1 VFGCHR
7 SFTLRRN
14 NSPASHF
21 ARNSRKM
28 AHVQAGEVA
37 GDLRDALRSLAR
49 RPGFTAVALVSLAIG
64 IGANT
69 AIFSLVNAIVLRP
82 TPIAHPERMVNVY
95 LHQSG
100 FAYSTLSYPELR
112 DLRDGTGDAFA
123 EIGSSQIVPAQVD
136 GEGGIGTL
144 LAEVVTG
151 NYFQMLGVNA
161 AIGRILTPDDDVDRG
176 GHAVVMLGFGYWQTA
191 FGGRGD
197 VVGRQMRIGGRSYT
211 VVGVA
216 PATFPGTTT
225 GLAPAFYAPAAM
237 VEELIGSPMLD
248 VRGDHSL
255 FVKARLR
262 DGVPLAQAD
271 AAVTRVAAS
280 LTRDAIQGW
289 DPAGRFTLVPTPEV
303 LLYPPLDSYVRGS
316 AWLLTVVVGLV
327 LLLACTNLASFLL
340 ARALD
345 RHRDVAVRLALG
357 ASRGV
362 LMRALLV
369 ETTLLSLIAGALGF
383 GLSVWLLRVLL
394 RADLPLPIP
403 IALDLTPDWTV
414 LAFTLLVSGIA
425 GALLGLVPAWQ
436 STRPDLVAALKSD
449 TAGGGQRGQLRWRNA
464 LVIAQVT
471 VSLVLLVGAG
481 LFLRSFQRVLAVD
494 PGFGREPTALLS
506 YIVPST
512 RFDSDEAQVYTRRL
526 LDRFRQIPGIGQL
539 GLTSNVPLNTLSTQ
553 TISFNVDGHI
563 PPRELRAFSADRAD
577 VDPGFFEAIGIRL
590 LRGRNF
596 TDADRDDTESVAIIS
611 NAMARRYWPE
621 GDAIGRM
628 IRAADPDDDDMVVV
642 GVAADAKIRSIGES
656 PRDMVYRPVAQHQG
670 RGLTVVARTSVNPE
684 QTALALM
691 AAGRSIDPD
700 FWVWELKT
708 MERHLGVVRLP
719 ARLSA
724 FILTAFAALALT
736 LASIGLYGIVSYAVA
751 QRSREMGIRLALGA
765 DPGRVVRILA
775 FDGLRLVAI
784 GGVIG
789 MAAALG
795 LMRLLS
801 GLLFGGRAFDL
812 SALVVVVLVLGAS
825 ASLAAYLPARRARR
839 IDPIV
844 ALRAQ

>member
-1 VFGCHR
+1 
-7 SFTLRRN
+7 
-14 NSPASHF
+14 
-21 ARNSRKM
+21 M
-28 AHVQAGEVA
+28 APVQAGDVVR
-37 GDLRDALRSLAR
+37 DLRDALRSLAR

-82 TPIAHPERMVNVY
+82 TPIAHAERVVNVY

-112 DLRDGTGDAFA
+112 DLRDGAGDAFA
-123 EIGSSQIVPAQVD
+123 EIGSTQVIPAQVD

-151 NYFQMLGVNA
+151 NYFQMLGLNA
-161 AIGRILTPDDDVDRG
+161 AVGRTLRPADDVDRG

-191 FGGRGD
+191 FGGRED
-197 VVGRQMRIGGRSYT
+197 VVGRHIRIGGRSYT

-216 PATFPGTTT
+216 PATFPGSMT

-262 DGVPLAQAD
+262 DGVPLAQAE
-271 AAVTRVAAS
+271 AAVARVAAS

-289 DPAGRFTLVPTPEV
+289 DPAGRFMLLPTTEV

-383 GLSVWLLRVLL
+383 ALSVWLLRLLL

-403 IALDLTPDWTV
+403 IALDLSPDWSV

-449 TAGGGQRGQLRWRNA
+449 TPGGGQRGHLRWRNA
-464 LVIAQVT
+464 LVIAQMT

-481 LFLRSFQRVLAVD
+481 LFLRSFQRVQAVD
-494 PGFGREPTALLS
+494 PGFGGEPTALLS

-512 RFDSDEAQVYTRRL
+512 RFASDEAQAYTRRL

-539 GLTSNVPLNTLSTQ
+539 GVTSNVPLNTLSTQ
-553 TISFNVDGHI
+553 TIGFNVDGHT
-563 PPRELRAFSADRAD
+563 PPKEVRAFNADRAD
-577 VDPGFFEAIGIRL
+577 VDPGFFEAIGIRV

-596 TDADRDDTESVAIIS
+596 TDADRDNTESVAIIS

-621 GDAIGRM
+621 GDALGRM
-628 IRAADPDDDDMVVV
+628 IRAAEPDDDDMIVV

-656 PRDMVYRPVAQHQG
+656 PRDMIYRPVAQHPRV

-708 MERHLGVVRLP
+708 MDRHLGVVRLP

-736 LASIGLYGIVSYAVA
+736 LASIGLYGIVSFAVA

>member
-1 VFGCHR
+1 MVVLDLIGH
-7 SFTLRRN
+7 LRRD
-14 NSPASHF
+14 
-21 ARNSRKM
+21 
-28 AHVQAGEVA
+28 V
-37 GDLRDALRSLAR
+37 RDAIRSLAR
-49 RPGFTAVALVSLAIG
+49 RPGFTAVALLSLAIG

-69 AIFSLVNAIVLRP
+69 AIFSLVNAIVLHQ
-82 TPIAHPERMVNVY
+82 TPVTNPERVVNVY
-95 LHQSG
+95 LHQAD

-112 DLRDGTGDAFA
+112 DLRDGASDAFA
-123 EIGSSQIVPAQVD
+123 EIGSTQLIPAQVD
-136 GEGGIGTL
+136 GEEGIGTL

-161 AIGRILTPDDDVDRG
+161 IVGRTLLPEDDVDRG

-191 FGGRGD
+191 FGASRD
-197 VVGRQMRIGGRSYT
+197 VVGRQMRVGGRSYAI
-211 VVGVA
+211 VGVA
-216 PATFPGTTT
+216 PATFQGSHK
-225 GLAPAFYAPAAM
+225 GLTPAFYAPAAM
-237 VEELIGSPMLD
+237 VEALIGSPMLD
-248 VRGDHSL
+248 ERGDHSL

-262 DGVPLAQAD
+262 GGVPLAQAD

-280 LTRDAIQGW
+280 LTRDAIPGW
-289 DPAGRFTLVPTPEV
+289 DPAGRFTLVPVSDV
-303 LLYPPLDSYVRGS
+303 LLYPPLDSYIRGS

-383 GLSVWLLRVLL
+383 ALSVWLLRVLL

-403 IALDLTPDWTV
+403 VALDLRPDLTV
-414 LAFTLLVSGIA
+414 LAFTLVVSGVA

-436 STRPDLVAALKSD
+436 STRPDLVTALKSD
-449 TAGGGQRGQLRWRNA
+449 TPGGGRRGHQRWRNA

-494 PGFGREPTALLS
+494 PGFGREPAALLS
-506 YIVPST
+506 FNVPST
-512 RFDSDEAQVYTRRL
+512 RFTPAEGQVYVRRL
-526 LDRFRQIPGIGQL
+526 LERFRQIPGIQGL
-539 GLTSNVPLNTLSTQ
+539 GVTSNAPLNTLSTQ
-553 TISFNVDGHI
+553 TISFNVDGHE
-563 PPRELRAFSADRAD
+563 PPKDLRSFSADRAD
-577 VDPGFFEAIGIRL
+577 VDAGFFDAIGIRL

-596 TDADRDDTESVAIIS
+596 TDSDREDTESVAIIS
-611 NAMARRYWPE
+611 DAMARRYWPS
-621 GDAIGRM
+621 GDALGRL
-628 IRAADPDDDDMVVV
+628 IRAADPDDDDLVVV
-642 GVAADAKIRSIGES
+642 GVATDVKIRSIGEA
-656 PRDMVYRPVAQHQG
+656 PRDMIYRPIAQHEV
-670 RGLTVVARTSVNPE
+670 RGLTVAARTGVDPQ
-684 QTALALM
+684 QTARALM

-700 FWVWELKT
+700 FWVWEVKT

-719 ARLSA
+719 AQLAA
-724 FILTAFAALALT
+724 FVLAAFAALALT
-736 LASIGLYGIVSYAVA
+736 LASIGLYGIVNYAVA

-765 DPGRVVRILA
+765 DPSRVVRLIA
-775 FDGLRLVAI
+775 FDGLKLVFI
-784 GGVIG
+784 GSVIG
-789 MAAALG
+789 TISALG

-801 GLLFGGRAFDL
+801 GLLFGGPAFDL
-812 SALVVVVLVLGAS
+812 SALVVVLLVLAAS

-839 IDPIV
+839 IDPML
-844 ALRAQ
+844 ALRAE

>member
-1 VFGCHR
+1 VG
-7 SFTLRRN
+7 
-14 NSPASHF
+14 
-21 ARNSRKM
+21 
-28 AHVQAGEVA
+28 
-37 GDLRDALRSLAR
+37 GDLRDAIRSLAR
-49 RPGFTAVALVSLAIG
+49 RPGFTAVALLSLAIG

-69 AIFSLVNAIVLRP
+69 AIFSLVNAILLRP
-82 TPIAHPERMVNVY
+82 TPITHPERVVNIY
-95 LHQSG
+95 LHQTA

-112 DLRDGTGDAFA
+112 DLRDGAGEVFA
-123 EIGSSQIVPAQVD
+123 EIGSSQIIPAQVD

-161 AIGRILTPDDDVDRG
+161 AVGRTLRPEDDVDRG
-176 GHAVVMLGFGYWQTA
+176 GHPVVMLGFGYWQSA
-191 FGGRGD
+191 FGGRAD
-197 VVGRQMRIGGRSYT
+197 AVGRQMRIGGRSYT
-211 VVGVA
+211 VVGAA
-216 PATFPGTTT
+216 PAAFPGTTT

-237 VEELIGSPMLD
+237 VEALIGSPMLD

-262 DGVPLAQAD
+262 DGVSIAQAD
-271 AAVTRVAAS
+271 AAVARVAAS
-280 LTRDAIQGW
+280 LTRDAIPGW
-289 DPAGRFTLVPTPEV
+289 DPAGRFTLVPTTDV

-369 ETTLLSLIAGALGF
+369 ETTLLSLIAGGLGF
-383 GLSVWLLRVLL
+383 ALSVWLLRILL
-394 RADLPLPIP
+394 GADLPLPIP
-403 IALDLTPDWTV
+403 IALDLSPDWTV
-414 LAFTLLVSGIA
+414 LAFTLLVSGVA

-436 STRPDLVAALKSD
+436 STRPDIVTALKSD
-449 TAGGGQRGQLRWRNA
+449 TAGGGQRGHLRWRNA

-512 RFDSDEAQVYTRRL
+512 RFASDEAQAYTRRL
-526 LDRFRQIPGIGQL
+526 LDRFRQIPGIQQL

-553 TISFNVDGHI
+553 TIGFNVDGHS
-563 PPRELRAFSADRAD
+563 PPKEVRAFSADRAD

-621 GDAIGRM
+621 GDAIGRV
-628 IRAADPDDDDMVVV
+628 IRAAEPDDDDLVVV

-656 PRDMVYRPVAQHQG
+656 PRDMVYRPIAQQQQV
-670 RGLTVVARTSVNPE
+670 RGLTVVARTAVDPE

-691 AAGRSIDPD
+691 AAGRSLDPD
-700 FWVWELKT
+700 FWVWEMKT
-708 MERHLGVVRLP
+708 MERHLGVVQLP

-751 QRSREMGIRLALGA
+751 QRTREMGIRLALGA
-765 DPGRVVRILA
+765 DPGKVVRLLA
-775 FDGLRLVAI
+775 VDGLRLVAI
-784 GGVIG
+784 GSVIG

-812 SALVVVVLVLGAS
+812 SALVVVLIVLGAS
-825 ASLAAYLPARRARR
+825 VSVAAYLPARRARR
-839 IDPIV
+839 IDPML